1 MKMFTK
7 GRHKMCNAW
16 VPISVTATFIDVV
29 AQDNTNP
36 HSCNVKLWILKQ
48 GYCKP
53 ACLHTCLPFG
63 SCGKV
68 YCVGFSAFWVP
79 TVLFD
84 LSLFICLQT
93 LKCGAFSPLCLSKVS
108 HYPWNKTQS

>member
-16 VPISVTATFIDVV
+16 VPISITATFTDVV

-48 GYCKP
+48 GY
-53 ACLHTCLPFG
+53 
-63 SCGKV
+63 
-68 YCVGFSAFWVP
+68 
-79 TVLFD
+79 
-84 LSLFICLQT
+84 
-93 LKCGAFSPLCLSKVS
+93 
-108 HYPWNKTQS
+108 